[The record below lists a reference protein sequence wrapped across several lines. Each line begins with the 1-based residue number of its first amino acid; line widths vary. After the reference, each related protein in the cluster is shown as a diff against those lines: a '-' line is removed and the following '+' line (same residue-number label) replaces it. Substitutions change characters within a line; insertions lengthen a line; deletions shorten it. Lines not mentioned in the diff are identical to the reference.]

1 MAHPR
6 PVLKIAIKL
15 RDVISGLFGIKAI
28 TGFSSRPVQSV
39 KCGDRLDFFLVE
51 LTDENTLILTE
62 RDKHLDV
69 MTCVST
75 NGAKVSVTSSY
86 FARGVIS
93 NVHNRPNASN
103 PLMRYCSCPTDAF
116 RHFTH

>member
-1 MAHPR
+1 MSNDGKP
-6 PVLKIAIKL
+6 KL
-15 RDVISGLFGIKAI
+15 LSGGNPQIPK
-28 TGFSSRPVQSV
+28 GYGDGPVQSV

-51 LTDENTLILTE
+51 HTDENTLFLTE

-69 MTCVST
+69 MTCAPT

-86 FARGVIS
+86 FAQGAIS

-103 PLMRYCSCPTDAF
+103 PGMRYCSCPSDTP
-116 RHFTH
+116 RQFTT